1 MSLASEVSAPRAYIS
16 VYPYS
21 AQAKLKSLIMQAL
34 AMTTTSHAIT
44 SVHPSAPHSS
54 GNRLSASAFDTL
66 FTVSPAVLPNCSAAA
81 MRLTLGENES
91 REDEILSNENREPSD
106 PRWQM
111 LALLRERSSVNEVAS
126 ARK

>member
-1 MSLASEVSAPRAYIS
+1 
-16 VYPYS
+16 
-21 AQAKLKSLIMQAL
+21 MQAL

-44 SVHPSAPHSS
+44 AIHPSAPHSS
-54 GNRLSASAFDTL
+54 GHRLSASAFDTL
-66 FTVSPAVLPNCSAAA
+66 FTISPSVLPNQSATAT
-81 MRLTLGENES
+81 RLALGENES
-91 REDEILSNENREPSD
+91 REDHILANEDHEPSD

>member
-1 MSLASEVSAPRAYIS
+1 M
-16 VYPYS
+16 
-21 AQAKLKSLIMQAL
+21 QAKLKSLIMQAL

-44 SVHPSAPHSS
+44 SIHPSAPHSS
-54 GNRLSASAFDTL
+54 GHRLPASAFDTL
-66 FTVSPAVLPNCSAAA
+66 FTISPSALPNRSAAA
-81 MRLTLGENES
+81 TRLILGENET
-91 REDEILSNENREPSD
+91 REDQILSNEDREPSD